1 MTKLEGPRPEPCTIL
16 ALMVQRGEIGV
27 HFGFLFASQF
37 SKVGGDRPNRFESWG
52 DASHGSHR
60 VVAPMGF
67 GIEKY
72 LLIIVVNPFERE
84 RTRVPKA
91 RIKFNYYRK

>member
-1 MTKLEGPRPEPCTIL
+1 MECILGSCLPHNFQKLEGTVPT
-16 ALMVQRGEIGV
+16 G
-27 HFGFLFASQF
+27 
-37 SKVGGDRPNRFESWG
+37 SKVGGG

-72 LLIIVVNPFERE
+72 LLIIVVNPLERE